1 MNEAK
6 IQFSVS
12 EMELMNNAD
21 IILTKNKVIH
31 KIKSLF
37 EDLQDQMIMEPKIDE
52 NESSLFKVPGKISR
66 GENYNGLPYLI
77 LDFPRKFNGKNIFT
91 IRTMFW
97 WGNFFSSTL
106 HLSGLEKTTHL
117 PKIEMGYEVLRDA
130 NYFIGVSEDQWL
142 HHFYPD
148 NYISIKSLSKNEF
161 LAACRTNE
169 HIKIAAKWPLDSGH
183 LAANDLLASWKF
195 FMYDLNLITA

>member
-21 IILTKNKVIH
+21 IILTKNRVIQ

-37 EDLQDQMIMEPKIDE
+37 EDLQDQMIVEPKADE
-52 NESSLFKVPGKISR
+52 NESLLFKVPGKISR

-77 LDFPRKFNGKNIFT
+77 LDYPRKFEGKNIFT

-106 HLSGLEKTTHL
+106 HISGLEKTKHL
-117 PKIEMGYEVLRDA
+117 PKIEYGYEALRNA
-130 NYFIGVSEDQWL
+130 NYFVGVNEDQWH

-148 NYISIKSLSKNEF
+148 NYISINSLSKNEF
-161 LAACRTNE
+161 INACRKNE
-169 HIKIAAKWPLDSGH
+169 HIKIAAKWPLESGH
-183 LAANDLLASWKF
+183 LAANNLLISWKF
-195 FMYDLNLITA
+195 FMYDLNLITT